1 MKYLTLIERFEDFK
15 KQLSYLRVR
24 APRGPAWCSIFH
36 SRALNA
42 VHDNAVH
49 HCTQGSE
56 GARERGC
63 VLLPTLECVLLPTLE
78 CVLLPTLECVLLP
91 TIECVLLPTLE
102 CVLLPTLECVL
113 LPTVE
118 CVLLPTIECV
128 PLPTVY
134 DDHA

>member
-49 HCTQGSE
+49 HCTQVLTHHVKH
-56 GARERGC
+56 RGRWSNTRVRGFSL
-63 VLLPTLECVLLPTLE
+63 VLLLRGTRGELIL
-78 CVLLPTLECVLLP
+78 
-91 TIECVLLPTLE
+91 
-102 CVLLPTLECVL
+102 
-113 LPTVE
+113 
-118 CVLLPTIECV
+118 
-128 PLPTVY
+128 
-134 DDHA
+134 ARRA